1 MNHIIEQLNDIL
13 GELLIE
19 YRNSENLTEQYYLKC
34 SIKYL
39 NLTLVKLEICI
50 K

>member
-1 MNHIIEQLNDIL
+1 MKHIIEQLNDIL

-34 SIKYL
+34 AIKYL
-39 NLTLVKLEICI
+39 NLTITRLELWR